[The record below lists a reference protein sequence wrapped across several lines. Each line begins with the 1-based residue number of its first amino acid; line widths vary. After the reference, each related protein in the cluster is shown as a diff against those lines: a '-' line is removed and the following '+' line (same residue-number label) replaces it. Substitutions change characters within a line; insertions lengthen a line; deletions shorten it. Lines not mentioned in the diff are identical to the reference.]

1 MIAASMQN
9 RYKLDEINRVFEEK
23 ELRKK
28 YIEQLKENLNLAE
41 GRAKKLCMKMMRELD
56 NDKKGRG

>member
-1 MIAASMQN
+1 MARMQN

>member
-1 MIAASMQN
+1 MKNDI
-9 RYKLDEINRVFEEK
+9 E